1 MSGERPPWTHIT
13 LPSIIAPIPNVS
25 KHVTQCLQ
33 TDAFPYLLASASRQ
47 VRKINEQRR
56 NFRQPEGRGVRG
68 DAPIYLVEETI
79 DLSYLSTLM
88 ISSQQRDVP
97 WKLELQAE
105 QQTQSFDRIMP
116 SIDEVP

>member
-1 MSGERPPWTHIT
+1 M
-13 LPSIIAPIPNVS
+13 
-25 KHVTQCLQ
+25 
-33 TDAFPYLLASASRQ
+33 
-47 VRKINEQRR
+47 
-56 NFRQPEGRGVRG
+56 RG